1 MKELLYLITLLLP
14 WGIRRRLLV
23 FAFGYRIHPTSRIGL
38 AWVMPE
44 QLIMDAYSSIGT
56 LTLCRG
62 LKLLH
67 LKQSASIGRANWI
80 GGFPAGRK
88 EHYAHQQ
95 DRQPDLIVGEHA
107 AITNRHLIDCTNR
120 VTIGAFCTFAGSR
133 SQILSHSIDLVSC
146 RQSSAPITIGDYTF
160 IGTDCV
166 ILGGSSLP
174 DHSIL
179 GAKSLLNKWYSEPYC
194 LYAGNPARP
203 VKHLAEDMGYFNRQT
218 GFVA

>member
-1 MKELLYLITLLLP
+1 
-14 WGIRRRLLV
+14 
-23 FAFGYRIHPTSRIGL
+23 
-38 AWVMPE
+38 MPE

-80 GGFPAGRK
+80 GGSLPAAKNTMHTSRTDSLTSSS
-88 EHYAHQQ
+88 ESTPRSPTVISSTA
-95 DRQPDLIVGEHA
+95 R
-107 AITNRHLIDCTNR
+107 NR

-146 RQSSAPITIGDYTF
+146 RPVLRSHHRSGITPSS
-160 IGTDCV
+160 GTDCV

-179 GAKSLLNKWYSEPYC
+179 GAKSLLKQVVIPSPIVSTLESGSSGETSC
-194 LYAGNPARP
+194 GRHG
-203 VKHLAEDMGYFNRQT
+203 VFNRQT